1 MPMESMMRISRVGIS
16 TWVYFWRPL
25 TEVLKDIVEAT
36 YSYVEIWADK
46 THLDPRI
53 SPDIPPLKD
62 LLNSLHL
69 KVHSLHAPFSGVDI
83 ASLDERKR
91 QSSLELIKK
100 TVEYCSKIEGEI
112 VIVHPCSTEMFGDAQ
127 NYSIAMRGKSNQIYK
142 M

>member
-1 MPMESMMRISRVGIS
+1 MNEHVNHIGRKSTLSIS
-16 TWVYFWRPL
+16 TWVYFWEPL
-25 TEVLKDIVEAT
+25 EQVLRKIADT
-36 YSYVEIWADK
+36 GYTNVEIWGDK

-53 SPDIPPLKD
+53 SPDIPLLKD

-100 TVEYCSKIEGEI
+100 SMEFCAEVEGGI
-112 VIVHPCSTEMFGDAQ
+112 VIIHPCSTEMLGDAQ
-127 NYSIAMRGKSNQIYK
+127 SYLTV
-142 M
+142 